1 MNDTKQKLSTLW
13 IVVLFNIIFADII
26 GFMNPG
32 DLEKVISGDV
42 GIEITQELLLVFSI
56 VIEIPIA
63 MVFFSRIL
71 QYKFNRFAN
80 ITAAIITIAFVI
92 GGGDTYLSYMFFATI
107 EVVCLLFV
115 IAIAWKWRAEES

>member
-1 MNDTKQKLSTLW
+1 
-13 IVVLFNIIFADII
+13 
-26 GFMNPG
+26 
-32 DLEKVISGDV
+32 
-42 GIEITQELLLVFSI
+42 
-56 VIEIPIA
+56 